1 LLTAQQ
7 LKELPKSILITRQ
20 WHLKDIEHSD
30 NYVRTP
36 FARAKCLH
44 FQMAGPLEE
53 QMYGNTGLAVLR
65 AKETVLQAAI
75 VKQVITLLKPASV
88 CS

>member
-1 LLTAQQ
+1 
-7 LKELPKSILITRQ
+7 
-20 WHLKDIEHSD
+20 
-30 NYVRTP
+30 
-36 FARAKCLH
+36 
-44 FQMAGPLEE
+44 MAGPLEE